1 MIRRPP
7 RSTLFPYTT
16 LFRSTPGDQVHA
28 KVTADSGHRRSYPPK
43 SQDAEGFPLEVH
55 THGCLPAAGSNRV
68 ALRHDI
74 ARRSQDKGPCKFD
87 GWGRPVS
94 GMGNRDPAICCC
106 SDVDRR
112 IYGPRRADELEIGE
126 ALDDAARERGPLT
139 HDADDIERKEPSYH
153 GIGVVDVIL
162 KHGDV
167 RAVAEH
173 RPVGALERCV
183 LIVVQNGD
191 LVSLHPAP
199 VPLQCVRNTLSE
211 TSVPG
216 VGEWSLRSLRHLRH
230 QPHGYRSTH

>member
-1 MIRRPP
+1 MLPSVRSGWDAGSGSVSNTSIAAPAICLFLKAPIKAWSSTIGPREVLISRAVGLGGLRRHV
-7 RSTLFPYTT
+7 L
-16 LFRSTPGDQVHA
+16 TPGDQVHA

-94 GMGNRDPAICCC
+94 GMGNRDPAFCCC

-126 ALDDAARERGPLT
+126 ALDDAARER
-139 HDADDIERKEPSYH
+139 
-153 GIGVVDVIL
+153 
-162 KHGDV
+162 
-167 RAVAEH
+167 
-173 RPVGALERCV
+173 
-183 LIVVQNGD
+183 
-191 LVSLHPAP
+191 
-199 VPLQCVRNTLSE
+199 
-211 TSVPG
+211 
-216 VGEWSLRSLRHLRH
+216 
-230 QPHGYRSTH
+230 